1 MNGTATATTAV
12 ANGRS
17 ASTAAPLLELRDIT
31 TLFGHGAGATVA
43 NDRVSLTIEEQPPRL
58 VSIVGESGSGKTT
71 AARSLLGLQPP
82 STGETLW
89 RGKDITAL
97 SKDELL
103 TFRHEVQAVFQ
114 DPYGIFNPFYRIN
127 RVFDMTIKKF
137 KLATSKDEKERLI
150 EEALRAVNLRPP
162 DVLGRYP
169 HQLSGGE
176 RQRVMLAR
184 AYLLKPKV
192 IVADEAIS
200 MLDVAV
206 RAVIMNIIVDF
217 KENLGIS
224 TVFITH
230 DLSAAYYLGGDI
242 MVMHRGRVVETGDSV
257 TVMREPKHPYT
268 RLLLQSIPSPDPDER
283 WANATIAAS
292 EQDDTN
298 AAMRQSRQRC
308 LFAERCPYVME
319 MCWQHRPPLFDADSQ
334 RAACYLFDPNVQ
346 ASGEAASAT
355 ERARVTV
362 EDANRVASV

>member
-1 MNGTATATTAV
+1 MDGTASPTTAT

-17 ASTAAPLLELRDIT
+17 VTSGSNVPLLELRDIT
-31 TLFGHGAGATVA
+31 TLFGHGAKATVA
-43 NDRVSLTIEEQPPRL
+43 NDRVSLTIEESPPRL

-71 AARSLLGLQPP
+71 AARSLLGLQAAT
-82 STGETLW
+82 TGETLW
-89 RGKDITAL
+89 RGKDTSKL

-103 TFRHEVQAVFQ
+103 DFRKEVQAVFQ

-137 KLATSKDEKERLI
+137 KLAKTKSEKDRLI

-206 RAVIMNIIVDF
+206 RAVIMNILVDF

-257 TVMREPKHPYT
+257 TVMQEPKHPYT
-268 RLLLQSIPSPDPDER
+268 QLLLQSIPSPDPDER
-283 WANATIAAS
+283 WGATAIAAS

-298 AAMRQSRQRC
+298 AALRLTRDRC
-308 LFAERCPYVME
+308 LFAERCPYVMQT
-319 MCWQHRPPLFDADSQ
+319 CWESRPALFDAQPQ
-334 RAACYLFDPNVQ
+334 RAACFLYDRNVQ
-346 ASGEAASAT
+346 ASGEAGAAIERVQAAVSA
-355 ERARVTV
+355 
-362 EDANRVASV
+362 